1 MGEIAMGDYVD
12 PDDVNAGNQSILLRK
27 GAALFHHADSF
38 SMIRGGHI
46 DICILGAF
54 QVSEKGDLAN
64 WRPMDSSAIPAVG
77 GAMDLAKG
85 AKQVF
90 IMMEHLTTE
99 GDRKSVVR
107 GKSG

>member
-1 MGEIAMGDYVD
+1 MGEIAMGDDVD
-12 PDDVNAGNQSILLRK
+12 PDYVNAGKQSILLRK

-64 WRPMDSSAIPAVG
+64 WRTMDSSAIPAVG
-77 GAMDLAKG
+77 RSEERRVGKEC
-85 AKQVF
+85 VS
-90 IMMEHLTTE
+90 TC
-99 GDRKSVVR
+99 KSR
-107 GKSG
+107 WSPDT